1 MSPSTFIPALRFHT
15 LTRFYDAVLARTMKE
30 EELKRRLIAQ
40 AGLIPGLQVLDLG
53 CGTATLTVL
62 LKQLHPEVSVYG
74 LDADETALA
83 LARAK
88 TRTAGL
94 EIGFELGR
102 AQDPPF
108 EARSFDRVLS
118 SLVFHHLNL
127 AEKRHAL
134 AGIYRILKSSGM
146 LHIADW
152 GRPKSLLQ
160 RWAFLPVQ
168 FLDGF
173 ETTRDSVTGML
184 PALME
189 EAGFVDVAE
198 TRSDAT
204 LFGTHTL
211 YRGRRP

>member
-1 MSPSTFIPALRFHT
+1 MSPDPYIPALRFHR

-30 EELKRRLIAQ
+30 EVLKRRLIAQ
-40 AGLIPGLQVLDLG
+40 ASLTPGQRALDLG
-53 CGTATLTVL
+53 CGTSTLTIL
-62 LKQLHPEVSVYG
+62 MKQLHPEVSVHG

-83 LARAK
+83 LARTKA
-88 TRTAGL
+88 RAAGL

-102 AQDPPF
+102 AQEPPF
-108 EARSFDRVLS
+108 EPQSFDRVLS
-118 SLVFHHLNL
+118 SLVFHHLKL
-127 AEKRHAL
+127 AEKRRAL
-134 AGIYRILKSSGM
+134 AGIYRILKSGGA

-152 GRPKSLLQ
+152 GRPRTLLQ

-168 FLDGF
+168 LLDGF
-173 ETTRDSVTGML
+173 ETTRDSVRGII
-184 PALME
+184 PELME

-204 LFGTHTL
+204 LFGTHAL